1 MKETILSSVN
11 EVIMYTLHTLQA
23 NGFYLILSIIIAVA
37 LSVYLDPQK
46 TREFFLKRNRSLISG
61 SVGLGALTPL
71 CACGTMAVVISLLT
85 TALPWGPVMAFLVS
99 SPLMSPDT
107 FVLISGFMGVK
118 FAIVLAVSSIL
129 IGLSAGYLT
138 VLIEKKSTFLND
150 QFRVV
155 EKVNEV
161 KAPLVAATC
170 CSQVK
175 LRPQDLFLAQNC
187 CRASAIE
194 IPQGGQPYLVTVNEL
209 IGKLKIDKFLKGFY
223 NLGVKKILPLFLLFV
238 VIAFVVKTYIPTEW
252 TIKLFNGNNI
262 FSVPIAALVGLP
274 LYVSDAA
281 VAPLLQVLKESGAS
295 QGSLLAFMIAGPGT
309 SLAVIVG
316 LNVVMKKRALLLYV
330 LYVFLGSILLGYTY
344 DYLNTIFL

>member
-118 FAIVLAVSSIL
+118 FAIVLAVSSVL

-138 VLIEKKSTFLND
+138 ALIEKKSTFLND

-155 EKVNEV
+155 KKVNEV
-161 KAPLVAATC
+161 EAPMVTATC
-170 CSQVK
+170 CSPAK
-175 LRPQDLFLAQNC
+175 LQPQDLFLAQNC
-187 CRASAIE
+187 CRTSAME
-194 IPQGGQPYLVTVNEL
+194 IPQGEQRYLVTVNEL
-209 IGKLKIDKFLKGFY
+209 IGKLKIDKFLKEFY
-223 NLGVKKILPLFLLFV
+223 NLGVRKILPLFLLFV

-281 VAPLLQVLKESGAS
+281 IAPLLQVLKESGAS

-330 LYVFLGSILLGYTY
+330 LYVFLGAILLGYAY